1 MRDFQLLF
9 RMHGFLDELLPRDEQ
24 ELSNSKGTK
33 QAQLLSTMQHEDAI
47 SLAKIQAEYAT
58 AEQANN

>member
-1 MRDFQLLF
+1 
-9 RMHGFLDELLPRDEQ
+9 MHGFLDELLPRDEQ